1 MSLSNSYGTSNPG
14 AQIGN
19 REDLSAGISM
29 LEPLNTPVYSLLPKE
44 KADNPVEFSW
54 LVDNLEAPST
64 TPVAEGAPVTSITD
78 AFANQARLKNSTH
91 KLRRTFGV
99 TTEQQA
105 ANSAGPANFDRA
117 LAKKMD
123 EIKRDMEAVVCG
135 TQDSVST
142 GATRQTRGFSDWID
156 SAGPADVPS
165 EYRTP
170 TDSIHVSGDF
180 TESKMQTILGSIF
193 AQTGKIKNIN
203 CVATIALRKEI
214 NEQFARAETGQTF
227 SKFRV
232 NEDADGTIT
241 LMVDVFKSN
250 FGNVTLLDANPEC
263 MPSGVNGL
271 LINPQYAAVANYI
284 PLGWERLPNDGSG
297 ERAFME
303 VIFGTKCKNPL
314 AHGKILALS

>member
-1 MSLSNSYGTSNPG
+1 MSLSNSYGTGNPG

-44 KADNPVEFSW
+44 KVSNTEYSW
-54 LVDNLEAPST
+54 LTDKLESPST
-64 TPVAEGAPVTSITD
+64 TPVAEGAPVTAIAD
-78 AFANQARLKNSTH
+78 AFADQARLYNNTH

-99 TTEQQA
+99 TTEQEA
-105 ANSAGPANFDRA
+105 VDSAGPADFDRA

-135 TQDSVST
+135 TQDRVST

-156 SAGPADVPS
+156 SAGPDDVPAA
-165 EYRTP
+165 YRTP
-170 TDSIHVSGDF
+170 SASIHTSGDF

-203 CVATIALRKEI
+203 CVATIDLRKEI
-214 NEQFARAETGQTF
+214 NEQFARAESGQTF

-250 FGNVTLLDANPEC
+250 FGNVTLLDANPDC

-271 LINPQYAAVANYI
+271 LINPQYASIGNLV